1 MTVSMFAEGPQEK
14 SYLAVISNSS
24 NAPVVSTPVVSA
36 EATGSTGLLS
46 SGTVAENTPYWN
58 GTIWVITNSTIHN
71 NGSEVEI
78 ASTSQGFLPP
88 HMTTAERDGIAS
100 LATGLTIYNTTKH
113 SLQWWNGGLWVDD
126 CDGPFFSYAVG
137 SVFCASGATTVLG
150 VTNPST
156 GKTWMDRNLG
166 ASQVATSSTD
176 ANSYGDLYQ
185 WGRGSD
191 GHQCRTSATTATL
204 SSSDQ
209 PGNGEF
215 ILTNSLPY
223 EWRSPQNDNL
233 WQGVNGTNNP
243 CPSGYRLPT
252 EAELNAERLS
262 WSSNNAA
269 GAFASPLK
277 LPMAGG
283 RDRSSGSLDGVG
295 SYGLYWNS
303 TVSGTNAGYIFFN
316 SSNASMYAVG
326 RAGGGS
332 VRCIDATI
340 VHPSTNGTAVVSGYS
355 CSTASAGTMVAG
367 IAVSGVTQTITATV
381 TTVGTYSISTTA
393 NGVTFAG
400 SGTFAGT
407 GAQNIVLTA
416 SGTPTAAGSNTFTL
430 NTTPNCGFS
439 RTTVVF
445 CASGATTVVEVI
457 SSTGKTWMDRNLGA
471 SQVATSSTDANS
483 YGDLYQWGR
492 GSDGHQCRTSATTAT
507 LSSGDQPGHGEFIL
521 APSAPNDW
529 RSPQNTNLWQG
540 VNGVNNPCP
549 SGYRLPT
556 EAELDAERLSWS
568 SNNAAGAF
576 ASPLKLPM
584 AGFRSSSGSLLGV
597 GFGLYWSSTV
607 SSTRARNLNFD
618 SGGAVFG
625 YFVRASG
632 GSVRCLKD

>member
-1 MTVSMFAEGPQEK
+1 MFAEGPQEK

-24 NAPVVSTPVVSA
+24 NAPVVSTPFVPA
-36 EATGSTGLLS
+36 EATVSTGLLS

-58 GTIWVITNSTIHN
+58 GTMWVITNSTIHN

-204 SSSDQ
+204 SS
-209 PGNGEF
+209 
-215 ILTNSLPY
+215 
-223 EWRSPQNDNL
+223 
-233 WQGVNGTNNP
+233 
-243 CPSGYRLPT
+243 
-252 EAELNAERLS
+252 
-262 WSSNNAA
+262 
-269 GAFASPLK
+269 
-277 LPMAGG
+277 
-283 RDRSSGSLDGVG
+283 
-295 SYGLYWNS
+295 
-303 TVSGTNAGYIFFN
+303 
-316 SSNASMYAVG
+316 
-326 RAGGGS
+326 
-332 VRCIDATI
+332 
-340 VHPSTNGTAVVSGYS
+340 
-355 CSTASAGTMVAG
+355 
-367 IAVSGVTQTITATV
+367 
-381 TTVGTYSISTTA
+381 
-393 NGVTFAG
+393 
-400 SGTFAGT
+400 
-407 GAQNIVLTA
+407 
-416 SGTPTAAGSNTFTL
+416 
-430 NTTPNCGFS
+430 
-439 RTTVVF
+439 
-445 CASGATTVVEVI
+445 
-457 SSTGKTWMDRNLGA
+457 
-471 SQVATSSTDANS
+471 
-483 YGDLYQWGR
+483 
-492 GSDGHQCRTSATTAT
+492 
-507 LSSGDQPGHGEFIL
+507 GDQPGHGEFIL

-529 RSPQNTNLWQG
+529 RSPLNTNLWQG

-584 AGFRSSSGSLLGV
+584 AGDRNIANGSLGGV
-597 GFGLYWSSTV
+597 GSRGSYWSSTV
-607 SSTRARNLNFD
+607 TITRARKLDFD